1 MAMDP
6 ASLKDEF
13 TKQLAD
19 ANDKISKAEAELIR
33 LREYRTK
40 LQGGLETIGIITGE
54 EPAPEG
60 TPPPTEG
67 EDAPTEAPPVVEG

>member
-1 MAMDP
+1 MAMEP
-6 ASLKDEF
+6 ANLKEEF

-19 ANDKISKAEAELIR
+19 ANAKISKAEAELIR

-40 LQGGLETIGIITGE
+40 PEGGLETIGLLTGE

-67 EDAPTEAPPVVEG
+67 EDAPPVAPPVVEG